1 MIARVW
7 RGTTRAED
15 AEAYA
20 SYMGGT
26 GGEALA
32 AMLGN
37 QGVYMLRRIQ
47 GVTAEFVMIS
57 LWESEEAIRG
67 FAGDDID
74 VAVLFPD
81 DDRYLIDRELAVS
94 HYEVVE
100 HRQPL
105 A

>member
-32 AMLGN
+32 ATPGN

-47 GVTAEFVMIS
+47 DDKAEFVMIS
-57 LWESEEAIRG
+57 LWESEDAIRG

-74 VAVLFPD
+74 VAVFFPE
-81 DDRYLIDRELAVS
+81 DDRYLVERELTVS

-100 HRQPL
+100 RR
-105 A
+105 